1 MTGLPTT
8 AIRTSAR
15 GLGNVPP
22 NQRVQPTVQ
31 PAALR
36 AATNRLLMRVSL
48 DCSIGDTQMV
58 MQRHQTPLRGV
69 WLIIALAAIVLV
81 LAYFLF

>member
-1 MTGLPTT
+1 
-8 AIRTSAR
+8 
-15 GLGNVPP
+15 
-22 NQRVQPTVQ
+22 
-31 PAALR
+31 
-36 AATNRLLMRVSL
+36 
-48 DCSIGDTQMV
+48 MV